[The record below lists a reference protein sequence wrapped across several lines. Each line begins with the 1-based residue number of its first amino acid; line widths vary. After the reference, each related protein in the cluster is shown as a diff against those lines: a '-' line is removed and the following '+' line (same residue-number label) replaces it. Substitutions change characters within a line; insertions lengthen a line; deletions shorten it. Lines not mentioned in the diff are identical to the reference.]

1 MLMTPEATIALLQ
14 FSDGLFPA
22 GAYAHSF
29 GLESYVAR
37 GIVSD
42 ALGVEKILRAYLQG
56 SAGPTDA
63 VAVVNALRATV
74 EGDLHEC
81 MRIDALLDA
90 MKPAS
95 ELRDASR
102 QMGRQTLRVANSL
115 VEHPIVRE
123 FARVVFAG
131 DTPGHHSVV
140 FGIAGG
146 AHGWPWYEAAAAY
159 LYSTT
164 AAIVGASL
172 RLLPLGQLKGQLII
186 RNLAPLITELGHDAT
201 EKNIGELSGFAPG
214 LEIASMRHA
223 AMDARLFRS

>member
-1 MLMTPEATIALLQ
+1 MTPEATITLLQ
-14 FSDGLFPA
+14 FADGLFPA

-29 GLESYVAR
+29 GLEAYVAR

-42 ALGVEKILRAYLQG
+42 AGGVEQFLRAYLQG

-63 VAVVNALRATV
+63 VAVVNALRATSV
-74 EGDLHEC
+74 KDLDRCLEL
-81 MRIDALLDA
+81 DAVVDA

-102 QMGRQTLRVANSL
+102 QMGRQTARIADAL

-123 FARVVFAG
+123 FARLASAG
-131 DTPGHHSVV
+131 ITPCHHSVV

-146 AHGWPWYEAAAAY
+146 AQGWPPLETAAAY
-159 LYSTT
+159 LYSSTT
-164 AAIVGASL
+164 AVVGAAL
-172 RLLPLGQLKGQLII
+172 RLIPLGQLKGQIII
-186 RNLAPLITELGHDAT
+186 RNLTPLIGMLAAAAT
-201 EKNIGELSGFAPG
+201 AKGVDEMSGFAPG

>member
-1 MLMTPEATIALLQ
+1 MTPEATIALLQ

-29 GLESYVAR
+29 GLETYVAR

-42 ALGVEKILRAYLQG
+42 AAGVEKILRAYLQG

-115 VEHPIVRE
+115 IEHPIVRE
-123 FARVVFAG
+123 LARAVFAG
-131 DTPGHHSVV
+131 DTPGHHSVA

-146 AHGWPWYEAAAAY
+146 AHGWPPYEAAAAY
-159 LYSTT
+159 LYSAT

-186 RNLAPLITELGHDAT
+186 RNLAPLITELAHDAT
-201 EKNIGELSGFAPG
+201 EKNIAELSGFAPG

>member
-1 MLMTPEATIALLQ
+1 MAMTPDAMIALLQ

-29 GLESYVAR
+29 GLETYVAR

-42 ALGVEKILRAYLQG
+42 AAGVERILSAYLQG

-90 MKPAS
+90 ITPAS
-95 ELRDASR
+95 ELRHASR
-102 QMGRQTLRVANSL
+102 QMGRQTLRIANSL
-115 VEHPIVRE
+115 IEHPIVQQ
-123 FARVVFAG
+123 FACAVSAG
-131 DTPGHHSVV
+131 ATAGHHSVA
-140 FGIAGG
+140 FGIVGG
-146 AHGWPWYEAAAAY
+146 AHGWPSHEAAAAY

-164 AAIVGASL
+164 AATVGASL

-186 RNLAPLITELGHDAT
+186 RNLAPLIDELAHEAT
-201 EKNIGELSGFAPG
+201 KRSIGELSGFAPG